1 MAFVWIIITF
11 SALCNSSECLL
22 HPPLGQTSATKN
34 QCVGNTAGAVSGSEI
49 AVRSLESLAR
59 TLLCGARQGRL
70 GRPASPINSVLDCF
84 PISPAFWVILP
95 WDAWHLKKQKERGE
109 KNPATQALKPWPW
122 KEKACAELC
131 KQSVVCQ
138 GWRGWA
144 SWAMS
149 WAQLPSHCG
158 GLSQQP
164 RPVFVRWTT
173 GPGWEDA
180 PCPQS
185 ETTTTFPAGW
195 TMKHTKCFIK
205 LPLPVRPP
213 QTGQEAVSSDEAAE
227 QYLQHCLS
235 PKYMAE

>member
-95 WDAWHLKKQKERGE
+95 WDAWHLKKQKERG
-109 KNPATQALKPWPW
+109 KK
-122 KEKACAELC
+122 K
-131 KQSVVCQ
+131 
-138 GWRGWA
+138 
-144 SWAMS
+144 
-149 WAQLPSHCG
+149 PSHSSPETLTLERK
-158 GLSQQP
+158 GL
-164 RPVFVRWTT
+164 
-173 GPGWEDA
+173 
-180 PCPQS
+180 C
-185 ETTTTFPAGW
+185 
-195 TMKHTKCFIK
+195 
-205 LPLPVRPP
+205 
-213 QTGQEAVSSDEAAE
+213 
-227 QYLQHCLS
+227 
-235 PKYMAE
+235 